1 MKTIHIKIH
10 IGNNTVIGG
19 DGLCQFGKNG
29 FLRIYNFSVPND
41 FEMNNLILNNVIM
54 PMIDSGILINEELNI
69 KRILFS
75 KTFKKIL

>member
-1 MKTIHIKIH
+1 MKSIHIKIRESDKA
-10 IGNNTVIGG
+10 IIGG

-29 FLRIYNFSVPND
+29 FLRIYNFLVPDD
-41 FEMNNLILNNVIM
+41 FEMNNLIFNNTII
-54 PMIDSGILINEELNI
+54 PMIDNGTLINEELNI

>member
-19 DGLCQFGKNG
+19 DDLCQFGKNG

-41 FEMNNLILNNVIM
+41 FEMNNLIFNNVIM

>member
-1 MKTIHIKIH
+1 MKVIHIKIH
-10 IGNNTVIGG
+10 ISDYTVIGG

-75 KTFKKIL
+75 NLFKKKL